1 MHARRAR
8 HGAWVSAGKLGW
20 MLAWMLV
27 QMLSQAAA
35 QTPSNASTLPPQPGA
50 ALREVRIPSRDG
62 TLITGWWLPARGTA
76 SADAAPAAP
85 RGVVL
90 LLHGCGGLYSSAR
103 ERAGQLSYRHGGLAQ
118 RISDQGLHVVLPDS
132 LTARGERSLCEQ
144 RIGQRKIDQ
153 RQRRDDVLGT
163 LQWLAVQP
171 WADVSRVGLLG
182 WSHGGSAVLSATD
195 LTHAAVRAAA
205 VRPLAA
211 VAFYPGCSDALQRG
225 YQPSAPLLMLLG
237 DKDDW
242 TPPAPCIELGRAV
255 GATVQVYADS
265 HHGFDDPS
273 GSVRHRPEVPN
284 GVNPGQ
290 GVHVGRNP
298 VTGPQAWDAAVARLR
313 AALLGDDAADQTL
326 RNTKSQTP

>member
-1 MHARRAR
+1 MRMRRALQR
-8 HGAWVSAGKLGW
+8 AVMIAGF
-20 MLAWMLV
+20 MV
-27 QMLSQAAA
+27 AAA
-35 QTPSNASTLPPQPGA
+35 NASTLPPQPGA

-76 SADAAPAAP
+76 LPGASDSAP

-90 LLHGCGGLYSSAR
+90 LLHGCAGLYSSAR
-103 ERAGQLSYRHGGLAQ
+103 ERAGLLSYRHGGLAQ

-144 RIGQRKIDQ
+144 RIGQRKVHAQ
-153 RQRRDDVLGT
+153 HRRDDVLGT
-163 LQWLAVQP
+163 LQWLTEQP

-182 WSHGGSAVLSATD
+182 WSHGGSAVLSSTD
-195 LTHAAVRAAA
+195 LTHPAVREAV
-205 VRPLAA
+205 VRPRAA
-211 VAFYPGCSDALQRG
+211 VAFYPGCADALKGG

-242 TPPAPCIELGRAV
+242 TPPGPCIELGRAV
-255 GATVQVYADS
+255 GATVQIYPDS
-265 HHGFDDPS
+265 YHGFDDPT

-284 GVNPGQ
+284 GANPGK
-290 GVHVGRNP
+290 GVHAGRNP
-298 VTGPQAWDAAVARLR
+298 VTGPQSWDAAVARLR
-313 AALLGDDAADQTL
+313 EALIGDNAADHTL